1 MRRPEGRRLGSQGH
15 GHQRGEADRLNSVV
29 SATKVR
35 RFPDGCVIASPR
47 EVDISLHHLVNR
59 WRFYTMAEDFSV
71 SERAFYE
78 KVMQRAS
85 LPDIFDARDLTT
97 IVFRTMRDLMTT
109 DTDQQTEAAFKD
121 ADIADIWRDDNPIV
135 SFLSRFR
142 PPLEIDSELFLRR
155 IKQEG
160 GVPKNVTPEAVVIA
174 VFSTA
179 RESIS
184 PEQAK
189 EIAKVLPDALRV
201 MWEQI

>member
-1 MRRPEGRRLGSQGH
+1 MAESF
-15 GHQRGEADRLNSVV
+15 
-29 SATKVR
+29 SAT
-35 RFPDGCVIASPR
+35 
-47 EVDISLHHLVNR
+47 
-59 WRFYTMAEDFSV
+59 
-71 SERAFYE
+71 ERAFYE

-85 LPDIFDARDLTT
+85 LPDIYDAKDLTT
-97 IVFRTMRDLMTT
+97 VVFRTMRDLMST
-109 DTDQQTEAAFKD
+109 DTDQQTEAAFKN
-121 ADIADIWRDDNPIV
+121 ADMADIWRDDNPIV

-184 PEQAK
+184 DEQAK
-189 EIAKVLPDALRV
+189 EISKTLPDGLRV